1 MHPEGSRFLAAAPSP
16 VPHCPSPVAGFS
28 RRIVRML
35 RIALAALHLVA
46 LGLGLGAVIARG
58 TALRESPS
66 NAALRR
72 AFRSDTT
79 WGIAALL
86 WIVTGVWRLVTG
98 IEKPTAYY
106 LANPMFHAKMGL
118 FLLILVLEAWP
129 MFTLMRWRRN
139 FKAGESAERLMTRGA
154 GRRISTIS
162 HFEALLVVAM
172 VFVAVAMARGFG
184 SGRG

>member
-1 MHPEGSRFLAAAPSP
+1 
-16 VPHCPSPVAGFS
+16 
-28 RRIVRML
+28 ML
-35 RIALAALHLVA
+35 RITLAALHLIA
-46 LGLGLGAVIARG
+46 LGLGLGAVLARG
-58 TALRESPS
+58 TALKESPS

-86 WIVTGVWRLVTG
+86 WIVTGVWRLLSG

-106 LANPMFHAKMGL
+106 LTNPMFHAKLGL
-118 FLLILVLEAWP
+118 FLLILLLEAWP
-129 MFTLMRWRRN
+129 MFTLMRWRRT
-139 FKAGESAERLMTRGA
+139 FSAGESAERLMTRGS
-154 GRRISTIS
+154 GRKIATIS
-162 HFEALLVVAM
+162 HIEALLVVLM